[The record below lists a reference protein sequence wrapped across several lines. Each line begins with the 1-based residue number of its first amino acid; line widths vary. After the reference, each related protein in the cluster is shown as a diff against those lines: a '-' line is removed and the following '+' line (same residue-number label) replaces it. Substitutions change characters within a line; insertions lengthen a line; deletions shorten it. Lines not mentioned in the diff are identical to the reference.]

1 MVARSSLPSSNE
13 VIFVVE
19 EVAEG
24 GYIARAI
31 GTSIYTEVDSLADL
45 HVQVRDAVHCHF
57 EESDRPKIIRLH
69 FVREEIIAA

>member
-1 MVARSSLPSSNE
+1 MNE
-13 VIFVVE
+13 VTFVVE
-19 EVAEG
+19 EADEG

-31 GTSIYTEVDSLADL
+31 GTSIYTEVDNLADL
-45 HVQVRDAVHCHF
+45 HAQVRDAVHCHF

>member
-1 MVARSSLPSSNE
+1 MNE

-19 EVAEG
+19 EAAEG

-31 GTSIYTEVDSLADL
+31 GTSIYTEVDNLADL
-45 HVQVRDAVHCHF
+45 HTQVRDAVHCHF

-69 FVREEIIAA
+69 FVHEEIIAA